1 MGEDKN
7 KAGLSGFGRA
17 LRLLR
22 EAAALT
28 QGALASRTGQAVRK
42 SQISSYENERARPTL
57 ESLGALLDALGVDFA
72 ELQRAIDLA
81 QSAPESS
88 PGRLAG
94 ALELRSQQQAGSGVT
109 EEEPPAFLVLD
120 LRPLRRQADP
130 ERVARAVKD
139 YVHLSRAVLERIE
152 AEEAKGTA
160 STAPVGE
167 EGNGE

>member
-1 MGEDKN
+1 MDEDKN
-7 KAGLSGFGRA
+7 NAALSDFGLA

-28 QGALASRTGQAVRK
+28 QGALAARTDQAVRK
-42 SQISSYENERARPTL
+42 NQISSYENEHARPTL

-81 QSAPESS
+81 QSTGEAS
-88 PGRLAG
+88 PGRLAD
-94 ALELRSQQQAGSGVT
+94 ALELRNRQQTGSDVT
-109 EEEPPAFLVLD
+109 EEEPAAFLVLD

-130 ERVARAVKD
+130 ERAARAVKD
-139 YVHLSRAVLERIE
+139 YVHLSRTVLDRIE
-152 AEEAKGTA
+152 AEETNQTS
-160 STAPVGE
+160 STAPLGE